1 MSKEQMQEVVLV
13 LVGGKI
19 TNINEVKTTLDSK
32 DISNEKKFNL
42 LEQVLSDPSLDKYEK
57 LDLGIKYLNNLKNP
71 KAEKYIS
78 ASNKIMEKLH
88 KAFQGDEL
96 YKPWVR
102 YFDVSC
108 KVEAESIKGAER
120 NIFISGI
127 SILVQELLFENEN
140 DQIDWRIT
148 KKMLEVGDIL
158 FEEDSIDILQED
170 LFKPI
175 KAEIEKAIEFLLWK
189 DPNIAVDSTKLTTD
203 TLKTLK
209 NHFSDQNKFNQLKEA
224 ILTSRFDKEEFN
236 LPSTVIMGED
246 GGMYLLLNNLSDN
259 EQVIKEVASSDYL
272 KDKLQG
278 GKQQITIGKGG
289 FGTVRFA
296 LSLFD
301 AKSKPGDLI
310 CIKKTKSINSLEPSY
325 EQIIDTTLRD
335 YFTNDVADII
345 YAPSVFD
352 MALVTDRNV
361 GQNHRKGY
369 LMMEVLPQN
378 TATKVFA
385 NPNYQKWE
393 YQKPYLLDVFQKTRD
408 LLGQNVAMTDLK
420 PDNTLYDTDTRKA
433 TIIDLGGI
441 VKIDKEEEKT
451 KFNICKYFF
460 QHTKEFS
467 APELQQDK
475 GIIDVETALSFACGR
490 IIEDITKVT
499 DIDHD
504 QVKVLVNSL
513 IQQTPENR
521 SSIKDAIKGVKKIG
535 DDNYKKNIIF
545 THYINKIKERLKS
558 NKSSISI
565 NEDIENL
572 ISDIEVRK
580 LVSNQNIENTK
591 NLYIELYST
600 GLDPYRYAKLK
611 TDILSSKIDNFWGS
625 QKEVML
631 LLGVAGAGKS
641 ITLQLKFIE
650 AVKNWKIGDPLPI
663 YFNLAS
669 NIDLVKIIDSI
680 NNALGTNLKLND
692 LKNAHLYIDSFDEGL
707 GIATSREVLIKDYIK
722 KLENPKILISCR
734 TDYLPSNNDYNWFM
748 PESKQLEVCYI
759 APINYSD
766 EQKLEDYVSQYV
778 KYVDKCN
785 NDPDHDEKY
794 YLDRIAKLKI
804 EPMIDT
810 GFMFTIVMQTIP
822 SIHIPST
829 EEKPITRQDIYDE
842 YLKIQQGT
850 LVEELHKNQQDEML
864 KLLLDLNIDHK
875 KTPQEL
881 ELNQLLKEL
890 GKYIAMQLHLPN
902 EFRIKDDSELF
913 KAFGYEEST
922 LFTQQA
928 LYHILKLLP
937 LKIET
942 KTSASKVQ
950 IKQEVEI
957 GFAHVIFKNYYLF
970 EVIKD
975 EVEKSEKSEI
985 LASHSI
991 VKDVDLIKL
1000 IAEDLVYDKNLQK
1013 FLRQAVKVTK
1023 RDKSDE
1029 AVTLAANSITLL
1041 IAAQYSFSGE
1051 DLSNISI
1058 KGANIRNGI
1067 FQYVDFSNADLT
1079 EVNLTNTNLV
1089 GAKFIGTNMT
1099 DIKLSIHPDLEHNA
1113 PVYCLSYSPDGKYL
1127 ASGST
1132 DNTVKIWD
1140 AKNGKLLQNLE
1151 GHTWYIKCIRYSPD
1165 GKYLASGSTDNTV
1178 KIWNAK
1184 DGRLLQNLEGH
1195 TRYGVKYIS
1204 YSHDG
1209 KQLASGS
1216 CYMNPILEIWNVE
1229 NPENDK
1235 NDRLVQNLKGHTC
1248 ISYSPDGKYFASGSL
1263 DKTVITWDIENSK
1276 LFQTLTGHTSGVKC
1290 ISYSPDGKYL
1300 ASSEAH
1306 TIKIWNAENGNLF
1319 QNLNEQTDVVRDIR
1333 YSPDGQYL
1341 AVSSVID
1348 NTVKIWNATNGKLLH
1363 NLEKHMY
1370 VVTCISYS
1378 PDGQYLASGFQDN
1391 IVKIWDAK
1399 NGSLLQTL
1407 ITHLGRV
1414 ECISY
1419 SPDGKYL
1426 ASGYSDIPRVKI
1438 WNIKDYMLLQN
1449 IAGHSTNVIRC
1460 LSYSPD
1466 GKYLAS
1472 GSEDCTVKIWNVE
1485 DGRLLKDFKE
1495 HTNIVYCLSYS
1506 PDGKYLA
1513 SGSYDKTVKI
1523 WDVENSRLLKE
1534 IREHTDI
1541 VECISYSPD
1550 GKYFASGSLDKT
1562 VIIWDIKNGRLQN
1575 LKGHAWSIKCISYS
1589 PDGQYLAS
1597 GSYDHTVK
1605 IWNVEDGRLLYNL
1618 TKHTDTVECISYS
1631 HDGKYLTSCSC
1642 DKTVR
1647 IWNATNGKLLKTLEG
1662 YSNGP
1667 QRVSYSP
1674 DGQYLALCSNDNT
1687 VKVWYIK
1694 DWYCVKFF
1702 SLLKNLEESTT
1713 SGRCLSYSP
1722 DGQYLAS
1729 GSSAIK
1735 IWDIKNG
1742 RLLKHLTGHIA
1753 EISCISYSPD
1763 GKYLASGSDDATLN
1777 IWEKRTNLQSKKVV
1791 WHLIKEISASESPLL
1806 VEDVT
1811 IENTVISTKNQRV
1824 FEQKGAKVAD
1834 NVIGS
1839 RENKAVNLN
1848 KDNASKK
1855 INNKKPHTFLEKKL
1869 DAATEQKAL
1878 KLVKVKSKFIKEPIK
1893 VDISTQNDYTSVN
1906 VLEGIKYDNPLLN
1919 NSVLLKKLAS
1929 NLNIN
1934 INKAIDASDYLTNLF
1949 GSKDF
1954 NYICNSDQNLLQELL
1969 GNYCEY

>member
-1 MSKEQMQEVVLV
+1 MSKEQMQEVVPV
-13 LVGGKI
+13 LVEGKI

-42 LEQVLSDPSLDKYEK
+42 LKQVLSDPSLDKYER

-78 ASNKIMEKLH
+78 DSNRIMRELH
-88 KAFQGDEL
+88 NAFQGDEL

-120 NIFISGI
+120 NIFINGI

-140 DQIDWRIT
+140 DQIDWRIA

-158 FEEDSIDILQED
+158 FEEDAIDILQED

-203 TLKTLK
+203 ALKTLK

-301 AKSKPGDLI
+301 AKSKPSDLI

-352 MALVTDRNV
+352 MALVTDRDV

-420 PDNTLYDTDTRKA
+420 LDNTLYDTDTRKA

-451 KFNICKYFF
+451 KFNIRKYSF

-467 APELQQDK
+467 APELQQNK
-475 GIIDVETALSFACGR
+475 GIIDIKKALSFACGK
-490 IIEDITKVT
+490 IIEGIIQGGT
-499 DIDHD
+499 DVSKEE
-504 QVKVLVNSL
+504 VKKL
-513 IQQTPENR
+513 
-521 SSIKDAIKGVKKIG
+521 SSGLTNPDPKQRISIADAIVQIKAVG
-535 DDNYKKNIIF
+535 DDNYKNNIIF

-580 LVSNQNIENTK
+580 LVSNQNIENTE

-611 TDILSSKIDNFWGS
+611 TDILSSKIDSFWGS

-707 GIATSREVLIKDYIK
+707 GIAASREVLIKDYIK

-794 YLDRIAKLKI
+794 YLDRIAKLKM
-804 EPMIDT
+804 ESMIDT

-850 LVEELHKNQQDEML
+850 RVKELHKNQQDEMV

-922 LFTQQA
+922 LFMQQA

-942 KTSASKVQ
+942 KTSGSKVQ

-970 EVIKD
+970 EAIKD
-975 EVEKSEKSEI
+975 EIARSKKSEI
-985 LASHSI
+985 LSNKSI
-991 VKDVDLIKL
+991 VNDVELIKL
-1000 IAEDLVYDKNLQK
+1000 IADDLVYNKELQI
-1013 FLRQAVKVTK
+1013 FLRESIDVTK
-1023 RDKSDE
+1023 QDKSVK

-1041 IAAQYSFSGE
+1041 VASQYSFSGE

-1127 ASGST
+1127 ASGSN
-1132 DNTVKIWD
+1132 DKIVRIWD

-1195 TRYGVKYIS
+1195 TLYGVGYIS

-1263 DKTVITWDIENSK
+1263 DKTVIIWDIENSK
-1276 LFQTLTGHTSGVKC
+1276 LFQTLTGHTGGVKC
-1290 ISYSPDGKYL
+1290 I
-1300 ASSEAH
+1300 
-1306 TIKIWNAENGNLF
+1306 
-1319 QNLNEQTDVVRDIR
+1319 
-1333 YSPDGQYL
+1333 
-1341 AVSSVID
+1341 
-1348 NTVKIWNATNGKLLH
+1348 
-1363 NLEKHMY
+1363 
-1370 VVTCISYS
+1370 
-1378 PDGQYLASGFQDN
+1378 
-1391 IVKIWDAK
+1391 
-1399 NGSLLQTL
+1399 
-1407 ITHLGRV
+1407 
-1414 ECISY
+1414 
-1419 SPDGKYL
+1419 
-1426 ASGYSDIPRVKI
+1426 
-1438 WNIKDYMLLQN
+1438 
-1449 IAGHSTNVIRC
+1449 
-1460 LSYSPD
+1460 SYSPD

-1534 IREHTDI
+1534 IREHTAI

-1550 GKYFASGSLDKT
+1550 GQYLASGSQDNIVK
-1562 VIIWDIKNGRLQN
+1562 IWDIKNGRLQN

-1618 TKHTDTVECISYS
+1618 TKHTYVVECISYS

-1694 DWYCVKFF
+1694 DWYGVKFF

-1729 GSSAIK
+1729 SSSAIK

-1763 GKYLASGSDDATLN
+1763 GQYLASGSDDATLK
-1777 IWEKRTNLQSKKVV
+1777 IWEKRTNPQSKKVV

-1848 KDNASKK
+1848 KANASKK

-1869 DAATEQKAL
+1869 DAAAEQKAL